1 MTLKT
6 WFSRHF
12 LSLRGTV
19 YHAWL
24 PTLNCS
30 PDLKILPAP
39 FFQTCHILCVENS
52 VLDAIWVIVGEGHFT
67 DDNHSNLNAGLN
79 HWQLDYCDCS
89 SQALLLEA

>member
-1 MTLKT
+1 
-6 WFSRHF
+6 
-12 LSLRGTV
+12 
-19 YHAWL
+19 
-24 PTLNCS
+24 
-30 PDLKILPAP
+30 
-39 FFQTCHILCVENS
+39 

>member
-1 MTLKT
+1 MPRRPKASLSDVEDLVLQTLSIIA
-6 WFSRHF
+6 WDC
-12 LSLRGTV
+12 LS
-19 YHAWL
+19 
-24 PTLNCS
+24 
-30 PDLKILPAP
+30 DLKILPAP